1 MKLLFIYIIIIRF
14 TTYLKTTDDIHY
26 LYQVHQKTTVLC
38 MTNVICVASDFAFF
52 YFVNKSLPIVFHY
65 SNHQLNCT
73 QNMTVIQMLP
83 IHLLRFRSP
92 LRQSTSNNKSLTVP
106 HYLNINYH
114 PDLTHHRHQLIRIM
128 YPYQVSYGVWHV
140 YPWIDNSNRTQLT

>member
-1 MKLLFIYIIIIRF
+1 MTYITFIRYIKKRPYCVWLMLFVSRQILL
-14 TTYLKTTDDIHY
+14 
-26 LYQVHQKTTVLC
+26 
-38 MTNVICVASDFAFF
+38 FF

-92 LRQSTSNNKSLTVP
+92 LLQSTSNNKSLTVP

-114 PDLTHHRHQLIRIM
+114 PDLTHHHHQLIRIM